1 MARLP
6 KACPQCGCLGECHS
20 RWILFYEFEP
30 LIYIAVITLLIFGPV
45 FAFMAGY
52 SAGKDSVRCEAV
64 KLGPGIGVRTSAA
77 RRCFVGQSV
86 RNENGRSETM
96 GRENYPAGPE

>member
-64 KLGPGIGVRTSAA
+64 KLGAGNWGSDERGAA
-77 RRCFVGQSV
+77 VFCWSKC
-86 RNENGRSETM
+86 EK
-96 GRENYPAGPE
+96 